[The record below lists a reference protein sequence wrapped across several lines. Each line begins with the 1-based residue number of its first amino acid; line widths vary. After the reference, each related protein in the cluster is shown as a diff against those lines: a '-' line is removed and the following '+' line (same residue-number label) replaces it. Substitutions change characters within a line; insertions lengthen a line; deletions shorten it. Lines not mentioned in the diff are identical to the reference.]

1 MTTMEFNTQLLNLND
16 PLNRYA
22 LVLSSNKEDANDLV
36 QETYLRALNN
46 KNKFL
51 SHQENNIKSWTF
63 TIMKNIF
70 INNYRRKKSQK
81 NKLENA
87 SEENSILFADR
98 YDNNFVELLQIEEMN
113 KNIEKL
119 DSHLKD
125 PLKLHLSG
133 FKYKEIADM
142 LTLNIGTVKSRLFF
156 ARTNLKK
163 LAEESM

>member
-1 MTTMEFNTQLLNLND
+1 MTTMEFNTQLLNLDD
-16 PLNRYA
+16 PLRRYA
-22 LVLSSNKEDANDLV
+22 LVLSSNKDDANDLV

-51 SHQENNIKSWTF
+51 EHQENNIKSWTF

-81 NKLENA
+81 DKLENV
-87 SEENSILFADR
+87 SEENSSLFADR
-98 YDNNFVELLQIEEMN
+98 FENNFVELLQIEEMN

-125 PLKLHLSG
+125 PLRLHLSG
-133 FKYKEIADM
+133 FKYKEIANM

-163 LAEESM
+163 MIKDLV